1 MGGSVEKV
9 KALWLG
15 SGCHM
20 RHRSAQPASPAS
32 RSLAQPPHSASFSLG
47 SALSYVTGTAG
58 DWLGR
63 GGSPPSDFL
72 SLQPE
77 MGAAQGGSKLGTRRD
92 CASCLEGTICKHRS
106 LVSHS

>member
-20 RHRSAQPASPAS
+20 RHRSEQQASPAS
-32 RSLAQPPHSASFSLG
+32 RSLLSPHIVLPSLSAQPSVTSPVLLETGLG
-47 SALSYVTGTAG
+47 G
-58 DWLGR
+58 

-72 SLQPE
+72 SLQLE
-77 MGAAQGGSKLGTRRD
+77 MGAAQGGSELGTRRD